1 MFASVALK
9 GFSTQ
14 TQGEVHARP
23 GRNHCAEI
31 PLTSFRKPAAQVAW
45 AGKPPA
51 VIAVA
56 AGLLV
61 IVLVLA
67 EGLIHAEDRIELLPE
82 LTNSLNT
89 RG

>member
-1 MFASVALK
+1 VP
-9 GFSTQ
+9 Q
-14 TQGEVHARP
+14 T
-23 GRNHCAEI
+23 
-31 PLTSFRKPAAQVAW
+31 
-45 AGKPPA
+45 PA

-56 AGLLV
+56 EGLLV

-67 EGLIHAEDRIELLPE
+67 EGLIHAVDGIELLPE

>member
-1 MFASVALK
+1 
-9 GFSTQ
+9 
-14 TQGEVHARP
+14 
-23 GRNHCAEI
+23 
-31 PLTSFRKPAAQVAW
+31 VAW